1 VSSGFVSLLT
11 FLQPSCKTRRSA
23 LHILKRT
30 CTKKKRKMPI
40 ENIPE
45 IYFQNIKTKQDI
57 FVYDF
62 RMSSDVV
69 KSKVNLSMNM
79 FSFLQVG
86 KKQVHFA
93 GISVAVN
100 KAQSLLLKKGNWLW
114 TELLDTATDYY
125 CKLFFFSEKKLT
137 DFLSKYTKNVK
148 PYKEDVP
155 YFVIEND
162 DYIAAFI
169 TSLSS
174 NTLKNNLY
182 SDALLAL
189 KFEEIMLYLLNKYG
203 STFEYYLHSLIS
215 KEISPFKN
223 VVESNVNSNLKLEEI
238 AFLCN
243 MSLSTFKRHFT
254 SEYKEPPGKWLQEK
268 RLQKAKELLQGGDLK
283 ASEIYLDIGYNNLSN
298 FSVAFKK
305 KFGISPTDI

>member
-1 VSSGFVSLLT
+1 
-11 FLQPSCKTRRSA
+11 
-23 LHILKRT
+23 
-30 CTKKKRKMPI
+30 MPI

-45 IYFQNIKTKQDI
+45 IYFQNKKTDQDI

-62 RMSSDVV
+62 KMSSDVV

-93 GISVAVN
+93 GTSVAVN

-114 TELLDTATDYY
+114 TELLDTEAVYY

-137 DFLSKYTKNVK
+137 DFLSKYTNDVK
-148 PYKEDVP
+148 PYKEEVP
-155 YFVIEND
+155 CFVIEND

-174 NTLKNNLY
+174 NTFTHHSY
-182 SDALLAL
+182 SDALLVL

-203 STFEYYLHSLIS
+203 STFEDYLHSLIS

-243 MSLSTFKRHFT
+243 MSLSTFKRHIT
-254 SEYKEPPGKWLQEK
+254 SEYKEPPGRWLQDK
-268 RLQKAKELLQGGDLK
+268 RLQKAKELLEGGDLK
-283 ASEIYLDIGYNNLSN
+283 ASDIYLDMGYNNLSN

-305 KFGISPTDI
+305 KFGISPTDISN

>member
-1 VSSGFVSLLT
+1 
-11 FLQPSCKTRRSA
+11 
-23 LHILKRT
+23 
-30 CTKKKRKMPI
+30 MPI

-45 IYFQNIKTKQDI
+45 IFFVDKEVSQDI

-62 RMSSDVV
+62 KMISDVV

-93 GISVAVN
+93 DTSMAVN
-100 KAQSLLLKKGNWLW
+100 SQQSLLLKKGNWLW
-114 TELLDTATDYY
+114 TELLDTEAIYF

-137 DFLSKYTKNVK
+137 DFLIKYTNNVK

-162 DYIAAFI
+162 DYIASFI
-169 TSLSS
+169 NSLSS
-174 NTLKNNLY
+174 KTFLIHSY
-182 SDALLAL
+182 SDALLVL

-203 STFEYYLHSLIS
+203 NEFEFYLYSLIS
-215 KEISPFKN
+215 KEVSPFKN
-223 VVESNVNSNLKLEEI
+223 IVESNVNSNLKLEEI

-254 SEYKEPPGKWLQEK
+254 SVYNEAPGKWLQDK
-268 RLQKAKELLQGGDLK
+268 RLQKAKELLQAGDLK
-283 ASEIYLDIGYNNLSN
+283 ASDIYLDIGYNNLSN
-298 FSVAFKK
+298 FSIAFKN
-305 KFGISPTDI
+305 KFGVSPTDI